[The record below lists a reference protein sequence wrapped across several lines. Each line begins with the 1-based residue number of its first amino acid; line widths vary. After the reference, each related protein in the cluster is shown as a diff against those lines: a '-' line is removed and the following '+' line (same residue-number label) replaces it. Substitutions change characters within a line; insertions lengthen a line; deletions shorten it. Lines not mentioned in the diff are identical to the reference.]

1 MARPLLLR
9 GAALL
14 IVLGSIVLLSFPAE
28 PSLDPEWVASLAR
41 ASLTTRQGVR
51 VLHLVGTPE
60 EMGYQHGVL
69 LRDEIR
75 SAIAGLYRET
85 VPNAGY
91 PPFVLARYARWVDA
105 HLPKEYRLEMRGI
118 ALGAGVSYSDI
129 VLLNT
134 IEDLTMQPD
143 ARAVVYELLTSW
155 DVWVPPLVLP
165 VTRRSEPPPIVAPG
179 RSPGESASFAAFG
192 PATPQGSLVQGIMLE
207 EPWPLER
214 ALIAIYEPT
223 VGNAWVGL
231 ISPGKVR
238 LLAGLNEEKISM
250 AAIPF
255 SSADASLG
263 GVPAPFLTRLVLE
276 RAGDLP
282 QAFQVLA
289 STPRSNGL
297 IAVIGDG
304 KPADA
309 AVMELTAHRQA
320 DYLAEEGLIWRGG
333 TARDLDIARLR
344 VKELPEE
351 EIDLEAR
358 LAETLRER
366 QGRLDTLPALDI
378 VTALSGLSSSSNGG
392 AILGIAFASSD
403 LELWIDWIG
412 ADGARG
418 RTRLDLIEEIQ
429 D

>member
-75 SAIAGLYRET
+75 SAMAGLYRET

-165 VTRRSEPPPIVAPG
+165 VMRRSEPPPIVAPG
-179 RSPGESASFAAFG
+179 RSPGVAASFAAFG

-207 EPWPLER
+207 EPWPLDR
-214 ALIAIYEPT
+214 SVIAIYEPM
-223 VGNAWVGL
+223 VGNAWVGI
-231 ISPGKVR
+231 ISPGSVGVW
-238 LLAGLNEEKISM
+238 AGLNEEKISI

-255 SSADASLG
+255 SSTDASLG
-263 GVPAPFLTRLVLE
+263 GVPAPFLIRLVLE

-297 IAVIGDG
+297 LAVIGDG

-309 AVMELTAHRQA
+309 AVMELTAHRQG
-320 DYLAEEGLIWRGG
+320 DFPSEEGLSWRAGV
-333 TARDLDIARLR
+333 ARDSQIADLGTSPPSE
-344 VKELPEE
+344 V
-351 EIDLEAR
+351 DLEVR
-358 LAETLRER
+358 LSDLLDGV
-366 QGRLDTLPALDI
+366 QGRLDTAASLNI